1 MALLV
6 SFGRPWVPNVAILVY
21 FGGSMWLKRP
31 EKVIICYRC
40 YRFHHCYC
48 CSLLLREDW
57 QSQPVGLVGLVGL
70 LGLLGLVGHVGHV
83 GHSVVLHENTVLPI
97 VVLRRFSSNVG

>member
-40 YRFHHCYC
+40 Y
-48 CSLLLREDW
+48 
-57 QSQPVGLVGLVGL
+57 LVSL